1 MPHHYIPNVREIK
14 EQMLLEA
21 GVASVYEL
29 FADIPPKIRLK
40 RKLKLPAAMSE
51 LEVKR
56 HVRAILS
63 KNKPFTQMPSF
74 LGGGVWPHHVPAHVH
89 SLIQRAEFLTSY
101 TPYQPEASQGILQA
115 LFEYQ
120 SLVCE
125 LTGLEVANASMYD
138 WATALGE
145 AALMCARVTG
155 RRKFIVPELISWE
168 RLSVLRNYALGP
180 ALKIV
185 GIGYDSRTGQ
195 LDFDQLRKE
204 LDEDTAGVYIE
215 NPSYL
220 GFLETQVNEI
230 AEAAHLAGAKFVVG
244 VNPVS
249 LGLLKAPG
257 DYGAD
262 IVVGEGQPLGNQVS
276 FGGPA
281 LGIFACRGEEKLIRQ
296 LPGRLIGMT
305 TTLDGKLRGFTMT
318 LQTRE
323 QHIRRERATSNIC
336 SNEALCAV
344 AAAIYLSSL
353 GPMGLRELAETCAA
367 NASYAMK
374 RLKTIRGLETPIFGS
389 PHFNE
394 FTLRCAKPKL
404 TIDKFNAKLLSQGV
418 HGGRPIRSEFP
429 KLGETALLCTTELH
443 TKEDIDMLVEAAA
456 RAVGGKA

>member
-14 EQMLLEA
+14 EQMLREI
-21 GVASVYEL
+21 GTASIAEL

-40 RKLKLPAAMSE
+40 RKLNLPPAMSE

-56 HVRAILS
+56 HVQAMLS
-63 KNKPFTQMPSF
+63 KNKPFTRMPSF
-74 LGGGVWPHHVPAHVH
+74 LGGGVWPHHIPAHVQ

-145 AALMCARVTG
+145 AALMCARVTR
-155 RRKFIVPELISWE
+155 RRKFIVPKLISWE
-168 RLSVLRNYALGP
+168 RLSVLRNYASGSD
-180 ALKIV
+180 LKV
-185 GIGYDSRTGQ
+185 VEVGYDGRTGQ
-195 LDFDQLRKE
+195 LDLDQLRRE
-204 LDEDTAGVYIE
+204 LDRDTAGVYIE

-220 GFLETQVNEI
+220 GFLEMQADEI
-230 AEAAHLAGAKFVVG
+230 ADAAHEAGSQFVVG
-244 VNPVS
+244 TNPIS
-249 LGLLKAPG
+249 LGILKAPG

-262 IVVGEGQPLGNQVS
+262 IVVGEGQPLGNTVS

-305 TTLDGKLRGFTMT
+305 TTLDGKLRGYTMT

-353 GPMGLRELAETCAA
+353 GPMGLRELAETCTA

-374 RLKTIRGLETPIFGS
+374 RLNTIEGLKAPIFRS

-394 FTLRCAKPKL
+394 FTLRCTKPKL
-404 TIDKFNAKLLSQGV
+404 TIEKFNARLLREGI
-418 HGGRPIRSEFP
+418 HGGRSIRSEFP
-429 KLGETALLCTTELH
+429 ELGETALLCATELH
-443 TKEDIDMLVEAAA
+443 TREEIDRLAEAAA
-456 RAVGGKA
+456 KAVGGKA

>member
-1 MPHHYIPNVREIK
+1 MAHHYIPNVREVK
-14 EQMLLEA
+14 EEMLREIGAASLE
-21 GVASVYEL
+21 EL
-29 FADIPPKIRLK
+29 FADIPPDIRLK
-40 RKLKLPAAMSE
+40 RKLKLPAPMSE
-51 LEVKR
+51 IEVKR
-56 HVRAILS
+56 HVREILS
-63 KNKPFTQMPSF
+63 KNRPFTKMPTF
-74 LGGGVWPHHVPAHVH
+74 LGGGVWPHYVPAHVK
-89 SLIQRAEFLTSY
+89 SLVRRAEFLTSY

-155 RRKFIVPELISWE
+155 RRKFIVPRLISWE
-168 RLSVLRNYALGP
+168 RLSVLRNYVSGSGLE
-180 ALKIV
+180 V
-185 GIGYDSRTGQ
+185 VEIGYDGHTGQ
-195 LDFDQLRKE
+195 LDLNKLRRE
-204 LDEDTAGVYIE
+204 LDHDTAGVYIE

-220 GFLETQVNEI
+220 GVLETQVDEI
-230 AEAAHLAGAKFVVG
+230 AEAAHRAGAQFVVG

-262 IVVGEGQPLGNQVS
+262 IVVGEGQPLGNHVS

-281 LGIFACRGEEKLIRQ
+281 LGIFSCRGEEKLIRQ

-305 TTLDGKLRGFTMT
+305 TTLDGKLRGFTMA

-344 AAAIYLSSL
+344 AAAIYITSL
-353 GPMGLRELAETCAA
+353 GPMGLRKLAETCAA
-367 NASYAMK
+367 NARYAMK
-374 RLKTIRGLETPIFGS
+374 RLNAIEGLEAPIFRS

-404 TIDKFNAKLLSQGV
+404 TIEKFNARLLRLGV
-418 HGGRPIRSEFP
+418 HGGKPIRGEFP
-429 KLGETALLCTTELH
+429 ELGETALLCTTELH
-443 TKEDIDMLVEAAA
+443 TKEEIDRLVEAAA
-456 RAVGGKA
+456 RAVGEKS